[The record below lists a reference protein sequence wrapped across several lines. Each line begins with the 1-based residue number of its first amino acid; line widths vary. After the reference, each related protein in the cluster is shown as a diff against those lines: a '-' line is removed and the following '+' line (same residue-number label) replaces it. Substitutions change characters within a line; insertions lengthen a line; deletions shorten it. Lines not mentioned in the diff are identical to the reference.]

1 MKSRGSIE
9 PRRTRSARR
18 SSPNSRLPFVLFVP
32 FVVQPLIL
40 FLSAITGLLIE
51 KIK

>member
-18 SSPNSRLPFVLFVP
+18 SSPNSRLPFVP